1 MGIKHM
7 NTPYDKKIENV
18 AGEKD
23 ARPQSAFK
31 YGERKQSLLK
41 FAAIFFAVMVV
52 GTLAVS
58 AIMMAK

>member
-52 GTLAVS
+52 GTLAVTILLK
-58 AIMMAK
+58 AN